1 MYSCM
6 KKKLVKGE
14 MVKGKGSIESERTEQ
29 KTELKGDN
37 VVIGLDCDTPLSV
50 VDKSVVCS
58 LTPSFSSILLIRKIE
73 SRVS

>member
-14 MVKGKGSIESERTEQ
+14 MVKGSIESERTEQ

-50 VDKSVVCS
+50 VDKTVVRYHSS
-58 LTPSFSSILLIRKIE
+58 L
-73 SRVS
+73 